1 MKTII
6 IGMGP
11 AGLETAKTLREQGY
25 AGEIIMFAREKTP
38 PYSPPVLGEYLL
50 TGNEKALFW
59 KGTDVC
65 TRFDLDCR
73 MGESVVSIDPERM
86 LLTSDKG
93 SYQFAHLV
101 IASGSSLHAPLPG
114 VNKPGICHF
123 KTLEGTRQIRE
134 LADTKPGSTALIVG
148 GGFIGVEIALCLA
161 KIGLKPILLNRR
173 DWVMPRLLDK
183 ETSAYVLKDLEEAGI
198 DVRLETEATAFIGN
212 DKVEGVTTADGQT
225 LTADLYIAA
234 TGVKPNIDFLKDS
247 GITSNQ
253 GVVVNE
259 YLQTNYPFIHAC
271 GDVAETRDLVT
282 GNTKIHGLYPVA
294 VAHGRTVAMNIMGA
308 GIRYE
313 QQLNMNSLKELARQV
328 IVVGQPSETVI
339 KRKSKQTLRKIF
351 LKDGRITG
359 FVLVGD
365 ISGAGMYLGLM
376 RKGTDVSSISHRLLS
391 RHFST
396 AYMMTA
402 MAGKRRA

>member
-11 AGLETAKTLREQGY
+11 AGLETAKTLREHGY
-25 AGEIIMFAREKTP
+25 AGEITMFAQEETP

-50 TGNEKALFW
+50 TGNENTLFW

-65 TRFDLDCR
+65 SQLDLDCR
-73 MGESVVSIDPERM
+73 MGESVVSINPDRM

-93 SYQFAHLV
+93 SYEFAHLV

-114 VNKPGICHF
+114 VEKPGICHF
-123 KTLEGTRQIRE
+123 KTLEGTRQIRK
-134 LADTKPGSTALIVG
+134 LADNKPGSSALIVG

-173 DWVMPRLLDK
+173 GWIMPRLLDQ
-183 ETSAYVLKDLEEAGI
+183 ETSDYVLKDLKKAGI
-198 DVRLETEATAFIGN
+198 DVRLGTEATAFIGK
-212 DKVEGVTTADGQT
+212 DKVEGITTAEGQT

-234 TGVKPNIDFLKDS
+234 TGVKPNIDFLKNS
-247 GITSNQ
+247 GITCKQ

-259 YLQTNYPFIHAC
+259 YLQTNIPFIHAC

-313 QQLNMNSLKELARQV
+313 QQLNMNSLKELTRKV

-339 KRKSKQTLRKIF
+339 KRKSKQTLRKMY
-351 LKDGRITG
+351 LKDGKITG

-365 ISGAGMYLGLM
+365 ISGAGMFLGLM
-376 RKGTDVSSISHRLLS
+376 RKKADVSSISQRLLS

-396 AYMMTA
+396 AYMMTGLVRKCR
-402 MAGKRRA
+402 M